1 MLPTL
6 QIGPLAVQLPGLL
19 LLAGLWLG
27 LQLAERHSHRHN
39 LPAAEL
45 YNLVFTA
52 LIAGITGARLI
63 YALRYFSVF
72 AENPLSLFSLNPG
85 LLDLPGG
92 IVAGALA
99 ATVYGQKK
107 GLRLGAT
114 LAALVPVFA
123 ALSVAF
129 GLARLSAG
137 TGFGNPTTL
146 PWGIELWGE
155 KRHPTQLYDTLL
167 AAGILIAVWP
177 GGKLHVL
184 AGERIFLVFTALT
197 ALAYIF
203 VEAFRAES
211 PLLFAGIRLVQV
223 AAWLV
228 LAASLWGLGRRQAGN
243 TALPSAISGDVR
255 PD

>member
-6 QIGPLAVQLPGLL
+6 QIGPLSVQLPGLL
-19 LLAGLWLG
+19 LLGGLWLG
-27 LQLAERHSHRHN
+27 LQLAERHSHRYN
-39 LPAAEL
+39 VPAAEL

-52 LIAGITGARLI
+52 LVAGIAGARLI
-63 YALRYFSVF
+63 YAARYVGVF

-99 ATVYGQKK
+99 ATVYGQRK
-107 GLRLGAT
+107 GLRLWAV

-123 ALSVAF
+123 VLSVAF
-129 GLARLSAG
+129 GLARFSAG
-137 TGFGNPTTL
+137 TGFGNPTRL

-155 KRHPTQLYDTLL
+155 VRHPTQLYDTLL
-167 AAGILIAVWP
+167 AVGILLAVWP
-177 GGKLHVL
+177 GGKLQVL
-184 AGERIFLVFTALT
+184 AGERIFLAFSTLT
-197 ALAYIF
+197 ALAHLF
-203 VEAFRAES
+203 VEAFRADS
-211 PLLFAGIRLVQV
+211 PLLGGGIRLVQV

-228 LAASLWGLGRRQAGN
+228 LAASLWGLGRQREGQPASQSATIDAG
-243 TALPSAISGDVR
+243 R